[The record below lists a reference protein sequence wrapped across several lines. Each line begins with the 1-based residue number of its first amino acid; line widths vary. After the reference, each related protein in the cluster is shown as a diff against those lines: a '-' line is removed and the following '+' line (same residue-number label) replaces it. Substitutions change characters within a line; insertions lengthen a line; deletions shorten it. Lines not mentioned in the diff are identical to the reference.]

1 MVLTRYFLCFTLCRQ
16 TIRKSAVPEIF
27 RPNTIRNSKSLSFP
41 FLMHLMFELQQVDL
55 TLHASIR
62 LSFSW
67 VSSLWLSNWISVLTK
82 GWIGVPKV
90 ASECTYNHR
99 LLYFDHNCLQNTFLL
114 QELNQLRPVHS
125 NWPKETPHLSRLD
138 MTPSFN
144 RLWCC
149 IYCPQSKDGEGIS
162 KWSTWR

>member
-1 MVLTRYFLCFTLCRQ
+1 MVLTLFHSVQANHQKISSSWNIHHTKLKITFLPLSDASNVWTSAGRFDSICLYTPEFLPCDW
-16 TIRKSAVPEIF
+16 IINKSA
-27 RPNTIRNSKSLSFP
+27 
-41 FLMHLMFELQQVDL
+41 
-55 TLHASIR
+55 
-62 LSFSW
+62 
-67 VSSLWLSNWISVLTK
+67 LTK

-90 ASECTYNHR
+90 ASEGTYNHR

-114 QELNQLRPVHS
+114 QELNQLHPVYG
-125 NWPKETPHLSRLD
+125 NWPKKTPHLSRLD

-144 RLWCC
+144 GLWCC